1 MPQGMSIDHY
11 PPRREVEQ
19 LQTHRQNDPSN
30 DQTRP
35 RSPQTSNL
43 PVSHDTKSSPQNIL
57 HNPDRHV
64 RRHIVCIVEAHK
76 RQVRDVRNVHGRAE
90 QSPNP
95 QNRGRLAAS
104 SEWIIP
110 VETEDADGREEEPV
124 HHAQA
129 RSEVIQLLS
138 NIEIARVEDHAE
150 DPARD
155 AAVSESNV
163 IFPQRV
169 ASRDFGLQPAH
180 SPVVCQEVEQREEDA
195 GRFLNSGEAVEG
207 PFAVELQDR
216 FEVGRV
222 AGEARLRYDVLAGIV
237 AFGWAVPEEE
247 AVLEGFAK
255 GLAVA
260 VWFGVS
266 VWCRTD

>member
-1 MPQGMSIDHY
+1 MSIDHS

-19 LQTHRQNDPSN
+19 LQTHRQNNPRN

-35 RSPQTSNL
+35 RSPQTSDL
-43 PVSHDTKSSPQNIL
+43 PVSHDTEPSPQNIL

-64 RRHIVCIVEAHK
+64 CRHVVRIIEAHK

-129 RSEVIQLLS
+129 RSEVVQLLS
-138 NIEIARVEDHAE
+138 DVEVPRVEDHAE
-150 DPARD
+150 DPTRD
-155 AAVSESNV
+155 PAVSESNV
-163 IFPQRV
+163 VFPQRV
-169 ASRDFGLQPAH
+169 AGRDFGLQPAH
-180 SPVVCQEVEQREEDA
+180 SPVMCQEVEEREENA
-195 GRFLNSGEAVEG
+195 GRLLDPGEAVEG
-207 PFAVELQDR
+207 PFAVKLQDG
-216 FEVGRV
+216 FEVGWV
-222 AGEARLRYDVLAGIV
+222 AGETRLRYDVLAGVV
-237 AFGWAVPEEE
+237 AFGGAVPE
-247 AVLEGFAK
+247 
-255 GLAVA
+255 
-260 VWFGVS
+260 
-266 VWCRTD
+266 

>member
-1 MPQGMSIDHY
+1 MPQGMSIDHS

>member
-1 MPQGMSIDHY
+1 MD
-11 PPRREVEQ
+11 
-19 LQTHRQNDPSN
+19 
-30 DQTRP
+30 DQ
-35 RSPQTSNL
+35 
-43 PVSHDTKSSPQNIL
+43 
-57 HNPDRHV
+57 
-64 RRHIVCIVEAHK
+64 
-76 RQVRDVRNVHGRAE
+76 RDVTHCKE
-90 QSPNP
+90 Q
-95 QNRGRLAAS
+95 
-104 SEWIIP
+104 
-110 VETEDADGREEEPV
+110 
-124 HHAQA
+124 HAQA